1 MEPQPFLVIVLTIL
15 NELLESSDSEDD
27 ELDIFLTVKYILQKP
42 QMKKSSVNN
51 YLKNVV
57 RLYSN
62 QEFKNH
68 FRMTRATF
76 NVLLELIASEVISQK
91 RDTIGRGQDTVSV
104 EKQLVLAIWL
114 FATPDSYRFDVGR
127 ATAVQAA
134 RRVIKALSKVRSR
147 LIKWPEQD
155 EIENIN

>member
-68 FRMTRATF
+68 FRCVELKIFNIFYYLFFFFSMTRATF

-114 FATPDSYRFDVGR
+114 FATPDSYR
-127 ATAVQAA
+127 
-134 RRVIKALSKVRSR
+134 
-147 LIKWPEQD
+147 
-155 EIENIN
+155 